1 MGSVLRMENS
11 KEMSMRDKAYR
22 ILRDKIVA
30 CELLPGSSLNERDL
44 VEQIGVSRTPIR
56 EAFHRLEM
64 ENLVTIVPQRGA
76 FVCEITAQVI
86 QDIYQLREML
96 EPQLI
101 RMATDDIPDSVL
113 ADFRSAFLALQ
124 PDAYDELARIDNV
137 FHLTVVDRIGNDYLR
152 QLMDNMYAQ
161 NERIRYHLTRLPR
174 RLQETVAEHV
184 GIIDAM
190 LAHDPEGAAEK
201 MHAHLINSRKAA
213 FRL

>member
-1 MGSVLRMENS
+1 MGKLPKTDATL
-11 KEMSMRDKAYR
+11 KEKAYKA
-22 ILRDKIVA
+22 LRQMIVSCA
-30 CELLPGSSLNERDL
+30 LPPGKMLNEREL

-56 EAFHRLEM
+56 EALHRLEM

-101 RMATDDIPDSVL
+101 RMATEDMSEPVL
-113 ADFRSAFLALQ
+113 RDFRTAFLALQ
-124 PDAYDELARIDNV
+124 PDDFDELARIDNV
-137 FHLTVVDRIGNDYLR
+137 FHLAVVDRSGNAYLR

-190 LAHDPEGAAEK
+190 LARKPEEAADQMRE
-201 MHAHLINSRKAA
+201 HLVKSRRAA
-213 FRL
+213 FSL